1 MIEKFL
7 NKALFTARK
16 YTGINS
22 EKQKIIGVKGKF
34 FNPETDIEEEYSFY
48 YAHKNIIYQ
57 IDNIYKTQN
66 NDIDFVKEYK
76 IYNMLNIFTEA
87 EYVELDIDYDIVP
100 DNNDR
105 IFSLYFLENIDRN
118 LFKKIHRNLLNPHG
132 RLILHLDQYYIENFE
147 FFIQIEMYDYSDY
160 FEYFLENNFPPN
172 EVFLRKKYVFYLE
185 RQCFDK
191 SLETLKKIESKFK
204 LTDFDNSNFGY
215 IYKMTKQYKKACEYY
230 SKLDFDNN
238 KYEQFIYDD
247 YKFCCEMLNEIDNK

>member
-1 MIEKFL
+1 MIDEFL

-87 EYVELDIDYDIVP
+87 EYVELDID
-100 DNNDR
+100 
-105 IFSLYFLENIDRN
+105 
-118 LFKKIHRNLLNPHG
+118 
-132 RLILHLDQYYIENFE
+132 
-147 FFIQIEMYDYSDY
+147 
-160 FEYFLENNFPPN
+160 
-172 EVFLRKKYVFYLE
+172 
-185 RQCFDK
+185 
-191 SLETLKKIESKFK
+191 
-204 LTDFDNSNFGY
+204 
-215 IYKMTKQYKKACEYY
+215 
-230 SKLDFDNN
+230 
-238 KYEQFIYDD
+238 
-247 YKFCCEMLNEIDNK
+247 